1 MKKFLFVWACLCPF
15 CAFAQLNVS
24 FTDGV
29 IPSYCVGTDSLFSV
43 ADGVLTSSNDVAGES
58 YLFAPSVA
66 MDDAEWGLTV
76 TMTQPTGSCF
86 ARYYL
91 AVDAPA
97 IDGSSSGYFLRLG
110 DSKRQI
116 SLCFRKESGSVITL
130 AKGDT
135 MRLLPPTGEKFLTV
149 DVRVTRDATGTWTLF
164 SRLND
169 EPSFHQE
176 FSVTDNALTQAAYSG
191 IYCKYPKS
199 KANTFSFSNWTVE
212 GEAAFVPDPPSLPE
226 PNDLIFTEIM
236 FAPSADGAEFV
247 EIYNRSD
254 KVIDL
259 SDLQFAAR
267 KADASPNYGK
277 RVTKSSSL
285 IYPGE
290 YKVITKYPEKV
301 YDLSLCKADGSFV
314 TMTNMPSLNNSGGWV
329 SLFRTTDSLLIDEAY
344 FASDLHVEGVPDK
357 GVGVSLERISIEGS
371 SWTSASPATG
381 YASPGCENQSMMAV
395 EDILFEADPL
405 CAPYR
410 EESGLWHLRY
420 NLDKPGYLANVRV
433 YALNGAVVRTL
444 GHSLP
449 LSVSGE
455 LVWDGRTDSGALV
468 AVAPYIVVVQAIH
481 PSGDMV
487 NRRFVVT
494 VSR

>member
-1 MKKFLFVWACLCPF
+1 MKKILFVWAFLCPF

-24 FTDGV
+24 FADGV

-43 ADGVLTSSNDVAGES
+43 ADGVVTSSNNVAGES

-110 DSKRQI
+110 DSKRQV
-116 SLCFRKESGSVITL
+116 SLCFRKESGSVVTL

-135 MRLLPPTGEKFLTV
+135 MRLLPPPNEKMLRV
-149 DVRVTRDATGTWTLF
+149 EVKVTRSSAGEWVVY

-169 EPSFHQE
+169 EESFRQE
-176 FSVTDNALTQAAYSG
+176 LSVTDNTLTQASYSG

-199 KANTFSFSNWTVE
+199 KANTFSFSGWTVE
-212 GEAAFVPDPPSLPE
+212 GEPAFVPDPPSLPE

-259 SDLQFAAR
+259 SGLSLAAR
-267 KADASPNYGK
+267 KKDGAVSYGK
-277 RVTKSSSL
+277 RIASSSSL
-285 IYPGE
+285 IYPDE
-290 YKVITKYPEKV
+290 YKVVTKYPEKV
-301 YDLSLCKADGSFV
+301 GDLSSCASDGAMVQMS
-314 TMTNMPSLNNSGGWV
+314 NMAALNNAGGWV
-329 SLFRTTDSLLIDEAY
+329 SLFRTSDSLLIDEAY

-357 GVGVSLERISIEGS
+357 GVGVSLERVSIEGS

-381 YASPGCENQSMMAV
+381 YASPGCENQAMMAV

-405 CAPYR
+405 CAPYL
-410 EESGLWHLRY
+410 EASGFWHLRY

-455 LVWDGRTDSGALV
+455 LVWDGRTDGGALV